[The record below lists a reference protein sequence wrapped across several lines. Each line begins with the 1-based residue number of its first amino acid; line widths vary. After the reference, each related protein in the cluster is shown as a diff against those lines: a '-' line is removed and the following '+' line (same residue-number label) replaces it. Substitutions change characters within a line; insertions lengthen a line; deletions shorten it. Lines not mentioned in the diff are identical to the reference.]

1 MKAPKLTANDQRILD
16 EVQRLV
22 RQNEKLTCAQI
33 AEQLQIAPSSII
45 KLAKKLGYSG
55 WNDLY
60 YSLGQMY
67 NDAVPLSIDN
77 MDFIGEGMLFDKIH
91 RIIDLL
97 LEYKDREVMISC
109 VGDSEFLR
117 GYLLDRLWQMDF
129 RACRF
134 SNQLLDHIN
143 ETQMTP
149 GLCVFVNES
158 GIALYD
164 VGATLEEM
172 GWKVI
177 AITSSSETPLAGIAS
192 YTVEIRNRKSPVDTY
207 LPNFFAARVMIFL
220 ELLFAE
226 MNERKNKPFGK

>member
-1 MKAPKLTANDQRILD
+1 MKTPKLTANDQRILD

-77 MDFIGEGMLFDKIH
+77 MDFFGEGMLFEKIH

-97 LEYKDREVMISC
+97 LEYKDREIMISC

-192 YTVEIRNRKSPVDTY
+192 YTVEIRNRKSPVETY